1 MKAQGLWLRGTLLWV
16 LFKLLQAVVAA
27 AFSLVIVAQAGA
39 AGIVRLFGEPA
50 ALLRVQAAQLA
61 SVNSSAAANVERSDA
76 DSKGVKRTTAIKLRA
91 VATDASA
98 VKPIHVFNDPSKGEL
113 VLLELCMNMPC
124 CSGGATGKTQ
134 QQCKRYQ

>member
-1 MKAQGLWLRGTLLWV
+1 MRGTLLWV

-27 AFSLVIVAQAGA
+27 AFSFVIVAQAGA

-61 SVNSSAAANVERSDA
+61 SVNSSAAANTERSDA
-76 DSKGVKRTTAIKLRA
+76 DSKGVKRPTAIKLRA

-98 VKPIHVFNDPSKGEL
+98 VKPMHVFNDPSKGEL
-113 VLLELCMNMPC
+113 VA
-124 CSGGATGKTQ
+124 SGAV
-134 QQCKRYQ
+134 